1 MSALHLNGVQN
12 RVGRERGIGYIVV
25 GLPDELDS
33 LPDRAG
39 DVAAFWKS

>member
-1 MSALHLNGVQN
+1 MSALRLNGIQN

-25 GLPDELDS
+25 GLPDELHS